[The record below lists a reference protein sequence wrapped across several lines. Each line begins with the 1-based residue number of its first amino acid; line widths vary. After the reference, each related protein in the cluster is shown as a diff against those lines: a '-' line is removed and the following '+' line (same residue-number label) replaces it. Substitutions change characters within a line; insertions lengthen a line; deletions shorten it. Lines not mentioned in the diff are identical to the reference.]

1 MEFNNTCSIYE
12 KTSLDYT
19 YIIALYSTIAII
31 AKYYQTYFKDMNFE
45 YNSDDEYNGVI
56 CI

>member
-1 MEFNNTCSIYE
+1 MDFNNTCSVYE
-12 KTSLDYT
+12 KTPLDYT